1 MRANGEIARFSPGT
15 EQKTGVAVSLPI
27 PWAQVVNSLPAEQPT
42 SPPEPPAAVSPNP
55 PGIPPAVCAEAEL
68 PLEPASGEE
77 SNADGRR
84 GKPTLVVAAV
94 EAWLVAGRTSSWLAS
109 ALMHM
114 GIVLLLSLFILAQ
127 PKHGQPP
134 WLEGAFEPDLAE
146 QFDLNIS
153 ELDSTSGDITVDQS
167 LTASMPAPG
176 DFSTVGTIHPSL
188 QKFSTATKTPRDSGR
203 VLEAVGQPLES
214 HGGGMEGRHASNRLS
229 LALGNGGSEASES
242 AVERG
247 LAWLAAHQF
256 EDGGWRFDLR
266 ACPNCGG
273 QCKNSGVVEST
284 TASTGMALLCFLG
297 AGYTQDEGP
306 YQEVVAAGLYYLVDK
321 MLITSMG
328 GDLRD
333 NSLLDELVDGQPQ
346 FRKSG
351 DMYCH
356 GIATLALCEAYAMT
370 RDKSLAEPAQEAVN
384 FIVYAQHEK
393 GGWRYEPKQPG
404 DTTVSGWQVTALKSA
419 LLAKL
424 EVPRSVWYRASDYFD
439 GVQDDRGA
447 TYGYQSPDKNRH
459 STSVVGLFSRMILGW
474 PHNHPPLAKG
484 MARIAKQYPNRNHM
498 YFNYYA
504 TQALF
509 HTGGPGWERWN
520 PRMREYL
527 VNLQSS
533 EGHESGSWYIDENWS
548 DRGGRLYSTALA
560 ILTLE
565 VYYRYMPMYGEAFVE
580 DSP

>member
-1 MRANGEIARFSPGT
+1 MA
-15 EQKTGVAVSLPI
+15 
-27 PWAQVVNSLPAEQPT
+27 
-42 SPPEPPAAVSPNP
+42 
-55 PGIPPAVCAEAEL
+55 
-68 PLEPASGEE
+68 
-77 SNADGRR
+77 
-84 GKPTLVVAAV
+84 
-94 EAWLVAGRTSSWLAS
+94 
-109 ALMHM
+109 
-114 GIVLLLSLFILAQ
+114 
-127 PKHGQPP
+127 
-134 WLEGAFEPDLAE
+134 
-146 QFDLNIS
+146 
-153 ELDSTSGDITVDQS
+153 
-167 LTASMPAPG
+167 
-176 DFSTVGTIHPSL
+176 TVGTIHPSL
-188 QKFSTATKTPRDSGR
+188 VDLPTATETPRDAGR
-203 VLEAVGQPLES
+203 ALETIGQPLAS
-214 HGGGMEGRHASNRLS
+214 RGGGMEGRHDSNRRS

-256 EDGGWRFDLR
+256 DDGGWRFDLKS
-266 ACPNCGG
+266 CPQCGG
-273 QCKNSGVVEST
+273 QCKNSGVIEST
-284 TASTGMALLCFLG
+284 TASTGLALLCFLG

-306 YQEVVAAGLYYLVDK
+306 YQEVVSAGLYYLIDK

-333 NSLLDELVDGQPQ
+333 NSLLDELVEGQPQ

-351 DMYCH
+351 DMYSH

-370 RDKSLAEPAQEAVN
+370 RDKTLAEAAQQAVN

-393 GGWRYEPKQPG
+393 GGWRYAPKEPG

-424 EVPRSVWYRASDYFD
+424 DVPRGVWYRASDYFD
-439 GVQDDRGA
+439 SVQEDRGA
-447 TYGYQSPDKNRH
+447 TYGYQSPDKNRI

-474 PHNHPPLAKG
+474 PRNHPPLAKG
-484 MARIAKQYPNRNHM
+484 MARIAKQYPHRNHM

-504 TQALF
+504 SQALY

-527 VNLQSS
+527 VNLQASS
-533 EGHESGSWYIDENWS
+533 GHESGSWYINENWS
-548 DRGGRLYSTALA
+548 DRGGRLYTTALA

-565 VYYRYMPMYGEAFVE
+565 VYYRYMPMYQKSFVG